1 MATKKTKTTRTSKK
15 GKTAKTTK
23 KRRQMERREYE
34 IKVTRAFEG
43 KYGTLFDMELNH
55 VKVYGCRVCETR
67 DGEPFVGWPQKQG
80 KDGNYYA
87 HAWAYLEEDQT
98 AEIMDQI
105 AALLAE
111 EDEDEEEEEE

>member
-1 MATKKTKTTRTSKK
+1 MATKTTKKTTSKK
-15 GKTAKTTK
+15 GNTKKTTK
-23 KRRQMERREYE
+23 KRLQMKRQEYE

-55 VKVYGCRVCETR
+55 VKIYGCRVCETR

-87 HAWAYLEEDQT
+87 HAWAYLEQDQT
-98 AEIMDQI
+98 EEIMDQI
-105 AALLAE
+105 ANLLSGD
-111 EDEDEEEEEE
+111 DEDEEEEDE

>member
-1 MATKKTKTTRTSKK
+1 MATKNTKTTKTTKTSKK
-15 GKTAKTTK
+15 GKTTK
-23 KRRQMERREYE
+23 KRRQMERQEYD

-87 HAWAYLEEDQT
+87 HAWAYLEDDQT

>member
-1 MATKKTKTTRTSKK
+1 MANKKTTKKTTTK
-15 GKTAKTTK
+15 KTTK
-23 KRRQMERREYE
+23 KRPQMKRQEYE

-55 VKVYGCRVCETR
+55 VKIYGCRVCETR

-87 HAWAYLEEDQT
+87 HAWAYLEQDQT
-98 AEIMDQI
+98 DEIMDQI
-105 AALLAE
+105 ANLLSG
-111 EDEDEEEEEE
+111 EDEDGDEEEEDD

>member
-1 MATKKTKTTRTSKK
+1 MATKNTKNTKNTKSTKNTT
-15 GKTAKTTK
+15 GK
-23 KRRQMERREYE
+23 KRRQMERQEYE

-87 HAWAYLEEDQT
+87 HAWAYLEEDQST
-98 AEIMDQI
+98 EIMDQI
-105 AALLAE
+105 AAILA
-111 EDEDEEEEEE
+111 EDEEEDDE